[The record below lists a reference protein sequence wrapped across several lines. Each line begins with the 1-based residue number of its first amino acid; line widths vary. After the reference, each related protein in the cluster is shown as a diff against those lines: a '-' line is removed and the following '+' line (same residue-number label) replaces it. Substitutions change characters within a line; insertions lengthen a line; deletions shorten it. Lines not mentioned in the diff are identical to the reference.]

1 MAVAEGRSVPTLKGG
16 EDVRPLNMDDFKQ
29 AHERV
34 TSSILVCMLYTHL
47 YSLTYA
53 LQLNSCH
60 VFLGMRECF
69 ISVS

>member
-34 TSSILVCMLYTHL
+34 TSSILVCMCILICIISHMR
-47 YSLTYA
+47 YS
-53 LQLNSCH
+53 
-60 VFLGMRECF
+60 
-69 ISVS
+69 